1 MQVINFI
8 CIFAEQSR
16 NNYYMKYT
24 IRFIKDDV
32 TYYCTVFKFS
42 DGSYEVLEFYYIE
55 NYNSIDTDWIQ
66 FKTEIESLIQ

>member
-24 IRFIKDDV
+24 ISFEKDDV
-32 TYYCTVFKFS
+32 TYYCTVFKFR
-42 DGSYEVLEFYYIE
+42 DGSYEVLEFYSFV
-55 NYNSIDTDWIQ
+55 NYKSIDLDWTQ